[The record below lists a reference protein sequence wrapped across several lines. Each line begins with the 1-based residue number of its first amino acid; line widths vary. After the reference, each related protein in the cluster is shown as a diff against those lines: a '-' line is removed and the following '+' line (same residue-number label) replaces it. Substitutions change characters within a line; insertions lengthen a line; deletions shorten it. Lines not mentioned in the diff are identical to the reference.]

1 MAAGGEGGAR
11 NLVKLA
17 QFFSEPREITEVVK
31 ELREIHRK
39 TGLERALAI
48 GQIVLQRFFGGSPP
62 VWHERRKNKNNSVR
76 RIAEHP
82 GCPLSRS
89 ALNEAI
95 SVYVAAQSLPCVQ
108 TSGHITAS
116 HIAAV
121 TFLEVENQRA
131 WLDRAERGRLSVRQL
146 KEGIRLERHEA
157 GERRGRP
164 RVAAPRKLV
173 AGVRNAVAALRR
185 AADALSGIDLDAAD
199 TRELAALADQVAVL
213 QADMRFHKGV
223 SLSDRCAGPGM
234 VVKVESDGALL
245 TPGTATAPRQSTG

>member
-1 MAAGGEGGAR
+1 MATGDEGGSG
-11 NLVKLA
+11 NVVKLA
-17 QFFSEPREITEVVK
+17 QFFSEPREVTEVVK

-48 GQIVLQRFFGGSPP
+48 GQIVLHRFFGGSAD

-82 GCPLSRS
+82 DCPLSRS

-95 SVYVAAQSLPCVQ
+95 GVYVAAQSLPCVQ

-131 WLDRAERGRLSVRQL
+131 WLDRAEKQRLSVRQL
-146 KEGIRLERHEA
+146 KESIRLERHEA

-164 RVAAPRKLV
+164 RVAAPRKMI
-173 AGVRNAVAALRR
+173 AGVRSTVAALRR
-185 AADALSGIDLDAAD
+185 AVDAVSGIDLDSAD
-199 TRELAALADQVAVL
+199 TRELAALADEVAVI

-223 SLSDRCAGPGM
+223 SLSDPCAGPGT
-234 VVKVESDGALL
+234 VVKTQPNDLPSPDSDSMR
-245 TPGTATAPRQSTG
+245 GTG

>member
-1 MAAGGEGGAR
+1 MAAGDEGGSG
-11 NLVKLA
+11 NVVKLA
-17 QFFSEPREITEVVK
+17 QFFSEPREVTEVVK

-48 GQIVLQRFFGGSPP
+48 GQIVLHRFFGGSAD

-82 GCPLSRS
+82 DCPLSRS

-95 SVYVAAQSLPCVQ
+95 GVYVAAQSLPCVQ

-121 TFLEVENQRA
+121 TFLEVEGQRA
-131 WLDRAERGRLSVRQL
+131 WLDRAEKERLSVRQL
-146 KEGIRLERHEA
+146 KENIRLQRHEE

-164 RVAAPRKLV
+164 RVAPPRRLV
-173 AGVRNAVAALRR
+173 SGVRSAVAALRR
-185 AADALSGIDLDAAD
+185 AVDALSGMDLDSQD
-199 TRELAALADQVAVL
+199 SRELAVLADQVAVL

-223 SLSDRCAGPGM
+223 ALSDPCAGPNA
-234 VVKVESDGALL
+234 VAKVESDERLERRSA
-245 TPGTATAPRQSTG
+245 S